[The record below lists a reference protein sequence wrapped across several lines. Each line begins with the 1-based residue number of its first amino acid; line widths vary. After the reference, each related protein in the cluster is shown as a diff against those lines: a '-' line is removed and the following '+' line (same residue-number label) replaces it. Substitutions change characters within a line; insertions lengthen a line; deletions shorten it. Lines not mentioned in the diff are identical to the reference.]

1 VGVTLE
7 ASKLLVPGPD
17 STGNV
22 PNVGVIEGIGKSFS
36 NKESI
41 MYSGSV
47 EYSYD
52 NAFAVRTGFFR
63 ETERSKRTI
72 EAQSQHLP
80 KADTRDWRGHNRL
93 AAHQ

>member
-1 VGVTLE
+1 MGVTLE

-52 NAFAVRTGFFR
+52 NAFAVRTGFLEKVSSKE
-63 ETERSKRTI
+63 ETICYSWCRS
-72 EAQSQHLP
+72 
-80 KADTRDWRGHNRL
+80 
-93 AAHQ
+93 